1 MPLTLINLNGGDR
14 YMEKWQVISLN
25 DLANLRRKE
34 ASIKSLEEQLEE
46 VRIRSVSV
54 SGVNYEKVQASGR
67 AIHNPADQWMNDIML
82 KEELEQQLRNVRSEV
97 FRIHKTLESMVAEE
111 RLVLEHFYIDRKA
124 QSIDNLVMKL
134 HMEKSSIYRLKD
146 RALEN
151 YVLIRYGQSSY
162 H

>member
-1 MPLTLINLNGGDR
+1 
-14 YMEKWQVISLN
+14 MEKWQVISVS
-25 DLANLRRKE
+25 DLTNLRRKE

-46 VRIRSVSV
+46 VRIRSISV
-54 SGVNYEKVQASGR
+54 SGVNYKKVQASGR